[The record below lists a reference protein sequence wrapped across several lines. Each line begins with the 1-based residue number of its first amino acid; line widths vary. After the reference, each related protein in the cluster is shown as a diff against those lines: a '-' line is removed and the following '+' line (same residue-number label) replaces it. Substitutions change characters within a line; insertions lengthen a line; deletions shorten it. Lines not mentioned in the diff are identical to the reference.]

1 MPRFSATSRNR
12 LATCDESL
20 QRVFERVVSR
30 WDCTVVEGH
39 RDQEAQDRAFREG
52 KSKLRWPNGK
62 HNRLPS
68 RAVDVAPYP
77 IDWGNTKRFYA
88 FGGYVL
94 GVAEEM
100 GIALRFGGDWDS
112 DRDLDDQS
120 FNDLIHFELKD

>member
-1 MPRFSATSRNR
+1 MPRFSATSRSR
-12 LATCDESL
+12 LANCDESL
-20 QRVFERVVSR
+20 QRLFERVVSR

-52 KSKLRWPNGK
+52 KSQLRWPNGK

-100 GIALRFGGDWDS
+100 GIELRWGGDWDG

-120 FNDLIHFELKD
+120 FNDLVHFELKD